1 MVMDE
6 ADRRGDAALFARAKE
21 RVLDLLEIGWDHIYG
36 GIVYGINVG
45 HGCYEW
51 PAVKPAGMTVELHER
66 GEVNYVKS
74 HWSVSEVLI
83 ATLMAYE
90 RGRDPW
96 AARYFSRAKTVCD
109 TKLSLRP
116 HGYPLHLLFT
126 DRIFTY
132 QPHTMRKD
140 NYHYLRALM
149 HCLTILDRL
158 SGQAG

>member
-1 MVMDE
+1 M
-6 ADRRGDAALFARAKE
+6 
-21 RVLDLLEIGWDHIYG
+21 
-36 GIVYGINVG
+36 VYGINVG
-45 HGCYEW
+45 QGCFDW
-51 PAVKPAGMTVELHER
+51 PAVKPAGMTVEFRER

-90 RGRDPW
+90 RGRHEW
-96 AARYFSRAKTVCD
+96 AARYFSRAKAVND
-109 TKLSLRP
+109 KKLSLRP

-126 DRIFTY
+126 DRVFTY

-149 HCLTILDRL
+149 HCLRSSTACWRKPEGLR
-158 SGQAG
+158 GQPAHQAVAIVPEFDPGNARPLA